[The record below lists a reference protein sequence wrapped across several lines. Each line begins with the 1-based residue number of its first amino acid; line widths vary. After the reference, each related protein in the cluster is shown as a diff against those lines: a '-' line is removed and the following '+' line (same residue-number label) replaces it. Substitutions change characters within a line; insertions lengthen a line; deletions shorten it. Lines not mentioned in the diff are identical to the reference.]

1 MDRNQ
6 TVAAGSVD
14 QGQPQPAPVTWIG
27 HVLVPLVQNVLGG
40 VAVAALG
47 AIAVQAVTGEV
58 TSQAVT
64 WCVLVGG
71 AVACTFTVLRF
82 FGDDLGIVTG
92 AYRAGRRSRDAQIA
106 ELQLQVHSMQ
116 DAIETHGGMP
126 SAQLAQRQQMAQK
139 AQANAALIIKT
150 AFQGDTISRSA
161 MLDRGM
167 GQRDWERAMSLLKA
181 AGVLDG
187 QGQLTPRLTPK
198 QALQSVDALVSRDM
212 QQLGN
217 NRFTPGWW

>member
-1 MDRNQ
+1 MERNQ

-14 QGQPQPAPVTWIG
+14 DKAPHVPPVTWIG
-27 HVLVPLVQNVLGG
+27 HVLVPLTQNMLGG
-40 VAVAALG
+40 VAVTALG
-47 AIAVQAVTGEV
+47 AIAVQAVTGAV
-58 TSQAVT
+58 SSQALT
-64 WCVLVGG
+64 WCALVGG

-92 AYRAGRRSRDAQIA
+92 AYKAGRRSRDAQVA
-106 ELQLQVHSMQ
+106 ELQLQLRSMQ
-116 DAIETHGGMP
+116 EAIATHGGMP
-126 SAQLAQRQQMAQK
+126 SAALAQRQQMAQK
-139 AQANAALIIKT
+139 AQANAALIIKV
-150 AFQGDTISRSA
+150 AFAGDSFSRLA
-161 MLDRGM
+161 MFERGV

-198 QALQSVDALVSRDM
+198 QALEAVDTLVDKDM
-212 QQLGN
+212 KRLGD